1 VFVYQPAVYAKIK
14 ERLKSK
20 GISELSA
27 FELSGYF
34 SPWHAVQMGK
44 IQSASGN
51 RTVSE
56 WAEANLL
63 TSFYLYTYPSL
74 LRLHGDAEKLRQLDE
89 LLQNE
94 AVLQLD
100 LRTVAPIFSEPRQ
113 RYFFEKTLDNQIKLW
128 ESNM

>member
-1 VFVYQPAVYAKIK
+1 VYQPAVYTKIK
-14 ERLKSK
+14 DRLKK
-20 GISELSA
+20 EGISGLSS

-51 RTVSE
+51 RTVTE
-56 WAEANLL
+56 WAEENLL

-74 LRLHGDAEKLRQLDE
+74 LRLHGDADKLRQLDA
-89 LLQNE
+89 LLLNE

-100 LRTVAPIFSEPRQ
+100 LRTVTPIFNEPRQ
-113 RYFFEKTLDNQIKLW
+113 RYFFDKTLDNQIKLW